1 MTTPRPLAD
10 SEKLPVQKHR
20 NAETS
25 KSPEKED
32 VPLVEKKSKKP
43 KKKEKKH
50 KEKER
55 EKKKKEVEKVR
66 GQAYLSYQMG
76 WGRDVL
82 GCQPPLSHGV
92 RVLHVEG
99 RFGRA
104 TTHRV
109 CYFTPEQHGF
119 AWMCG
124 PSRCL
129 DPWQESR
136 THHWL
141 PAHSGRMGHS
151 VLCLSGQPCLLRA
164 RPAAPAQGL
173 CSCGFR
179 VRTWTSGCLLRR
191 LLPHQPW

>member
-66 GQAYLSYQMG
+66 GQAHLSYQTG

-82 GCQPPLSHGV
+82 GCQPPLLWCACPARGGTVRQSYHTQGV
-92 RVLHVEG
+92 LLRS
-99 RFGRA
+99 RA
-104 TTHRV
+104 TRL
-109 CYFTPEQHGF
+109 
-119 AWMCG
+119 
-124 PSRCL
+124 CL
-129 DPWQESR
+129 DVWSR
-136 THHWL
+136 
-141 PAHSGRMGHS
+141 
-151 VLCLSGQPCLLRA
+151 
-164 RPAAPAQGL
+164 
-173 CSCGFR
+173 
-179 VRTWTSGCLLRR
+179 
-191 LLPHQPW
+191 

>member
-66 GQAYLSYQMG
+66 GQAHLSCQLG
-76 WGRDVL
+76 RGRDIL
-82 GCQPPLSHGV
+82 GCQPPLPHGV
-92 RVLHVEG
+92 CVLHVKG
-99 RFGRA
+99 GFSRA
-104 TTHRV
+104 TAHRL
-109 CYFTPEQHGF
+109 CYFAPEQHDST
-119 AWMCG
+119 WICG

-129 DPWQESR
+129 DPWQES
-136 THHWL
+136 
-141 PAHSGRMGHS
+141 
-151 VLCLSGQPCLLRA
+151 
-164 RPAAPAQGL
+164 
-173 CSCGFR
+173 
-179 VRTWTSGCLLRR
+179 
-191 LLPHQPW
+191 

>member
-66 GQAYLSYQMG
+66 G
-76 WGRDVL
+76 
-82 GCQPPLSHGV
+82 
-92 RVLHVEG
+92 
-99 RFGRA
+99 
-104 TTHRV
+104 
-109 CYFTPEQHGF
+109 
-119 AWMCG
+119 
-124 PSRCL
+124 
-129 DPWQESR
+129 
-136 THHWL
+136 
-141 PAHSGRMGHS
+141 
-151 VLCLSGQPCLLRA
+151 
-164 RPAAPAQGL
+164 
-173 CSCGFR
+173 
-179 VRTWTSGCLLRR
+179 
-191 LLPHQPW
+191 